1 MRIHGKICLVTNDE
15 QHTKSALM
23 QYANNADPD
32 QPVQTGLR
40 CLLTESMGTLV
51 YMYVDKQR
59 IYIVY
64 ADNQGKPRS
73 DCMLIWTFTVRLW
86 HKSPFLLIAHQIL

>member
-1 MRIHGKICLVTNDE
+1 MTNDE

-23 QYANNADPD
+23 QSADNSDPD
-32 QPVQTGLR
+32 QPVQMGLH
-40 CLLTESMGTLV
+40 CPLTESMGTV
-51 YMYVDKQR
+51 VYVDKQR

-64 ADNQGKPRS
+64 ADDQGKPRS

-86 HKSPFLLIAHQIL
+86 HKSPFLHVAHQI